1 MSTPPEPAL
10 SAALPRPRQ
19 RAALRLI
26 AGFETVKGLAAIAAS
41 IGLVSLVHHDL
52 RHLAYAL
59 IGHYHLDPDAHW
71 PKVLLAD
78 ADWLSNADLRTLV
91 LGAWAYAALRI
102 AEGYGL
108 WRDRAWAEWLAALSG
123 ALYLPFEANHLIAH
137 PTATN
142 CAVLLGNLGVVA
154 YMAWRLRR
162 RLIAA
167 TAQPP
172 A

>member
-1 MSTPPEPAL
+1 MSTPPDPPL
-10 SAALPRPRQ
+10 SVALPRQRQ
-19 RAALRLI
+19 RNALRAI
-26 AGFETVKGLAAIAAS
+26 AAFETVKGLAAIAAS

-78 ADWLSNADLRTLV
+78 VDWLSNANLRNLV
-91 LGAWAYAALRI
+91 LGAWAYAAVRI

-123 ALYLPFEANHLIAH
+123 SLYLPFEANHLIAF
-137 PTATN
+137 PTAIN
-142 CAVLLGNLGVVA
+142 GAVLLGNLGVVV
-154 YMAWRLRR
+154 YMVWRLRR
-162 RLIAA
+162 RLTAA
-167 TAQPP
+167 ALPP
-172 A
+172 PG